1 MRIETRIN
9 IQIQGKICQNIETLY
24 VLYLDILKNM
34 SLQNI
39 SITSF
44 HHNFYFYIILRTI
57 ESIKKN
63 LNFNIDLYL
72 ICFTLKVHK
81 DFY

>member
-24 VLYLDILKNM
+24 IVYLDILKNM
-34 SLQNI
+34 SLQNFV
-39 SITSF
+39 TSF
-44 HHNFYFYIILRTI
+44 HYNFYFYIILRTI
-57 ESIKKN
+57 ESIKKD

-72 ICFTLKVHK
+72 ICFTLKAHK
-81 DFY
+81 DFH

>member
-24 VLYLDILKNM
+24 VVYLDILKNM
-34 SLQNI
+34 SLQNFV
-39 SITSF
+39 TSF
-44 HHNFYFYIILRTI
+44 HYNFYFYIILRTI

-72 ICFTLKVHK
+72 ICFTLKAHK

>member
-34 SLQNI
+34 SLQNFV
-39 SITSF
+39 TSF
-44 HHNFYFYIILRTI
+44 HYNFYFYIILRTI

-72 ICFTLKVHK
+72 ICFTLKAHK
-81 DFY
+81 DFH

>member
-24 VLYLDILKNM
+24 IVYLDILKNM
-34 SLQNI
+34 SLQNFV
-39 SITSF
+39 TSF
-44 HHNFYFYIILRTI
+44 HYNFYFYIILRTI

-72 ICFTLKVHK
+72 ICFTLKAHK

>member
-24 VLYLDILKNM
+24 IVYLDILKNM
-34 SLQNI
+34 SLQNFV
-39 SITSF
+39 TSF
-44 HHNFYFYIILRTI
+44 HYNFYFYIILRTI

-72 ICFTLKVHK
+72 ICFTLKAHK
-81 DFY
+81 DFH